1 MLLEAADLAQNRPLW
16 RMMSTYG
23 ATQSWVACQ
32 KRRIDA
38 WTDWEHYWLG
48 HLTRKIVSEM
58 TYNVSSGTL
67 NSTIP
72 YLRTLYLCLPVL
84 PASGIKAT
92 LATLL
97 LACSETS
104 PSYAPRSSRFGSE
117 PPSVEDAV
125 DVWCYAVVSCMPE
138 TMTKVELCNPC
149 CLSVVYSFCL
159 FVSRKLL
166 QDDHEPVDDDDQT
179 L

>member
-1 MLLEAADLAQNRPLW
+1 MEDDVDVW
-16 RMMSTYG
+16 RY
-23 ATQSWVACQ
+23 A
-32 KRRIDA
+32 
-38 WTDWEHYWLG
+38 
-48 HLTRKIVSEM
+48 IVSCMPETTNRRM
-58 TYNVSSGTL
+58 DR
-67 NSTIP
+67 
-72 YLRTLYLCLPVL
+72 LRTLYLCLPVL

-104 PSYAPRSSRFGSE
+104 SYAPRSSRFGSE

-159 FVSRKLL
+159 FVSRKLCRDVVGRWL
-166 QDDHEPVDDDDQT
+166 VVRW
-179 L
+179 LVVR